1 MLSVCR
7 AQDGGSDSLSLKAA
21 DSDGGGS
28 SSAEDKQRCRSEL
41 SSPTDVRPPENYN
54 RSALLPRT
62 GAKWQLT
69 GSTGLTCEEENQMT
83 VTARTI

>member
-1 MLSVCR
+1 MMSVCR

-21 DSDGGGS
+21 DSDGGS

-54 RSALLPRT
+54 RFAPSRSCLVHSRL
-62 GAKWQLT
+62 
-69 GSTGLTCEEENQMT
+69 
-83 VTARTI
+83 

>member
-1 MLSVCR
+1 MSVCR
-7 AQDGGSDSLSLKAA
+7 AQDGGSDSLSQKAA

-54 RSALLPRT
+54 RFALLLLHWLPGKYT
-62 GAKWQLT
+62 GARWQPVGAL
-69 GSTGLTCEEENQMT
+69 G
-83 VTARTI
+83 

>member
-1 MLSVCR
+1 MSVCR
-7 AQDGGSDSLSLKAA
+7 AQDGGCDSLSQKAA

-54 RSALLPRT
+54 RLESFSTTRSAGRC
-62 GAKWQLT
+62 
-69 GSTGLTCEEENQMT
+69 STLQWPPGGDAQNLCLFIE
-83 VTARTI
+83 